1 MMLLSGVALV
11 LGIVLIVF
19 GLILSTD
26 GMEAWHRRRAKV
38 ADLPAQAHRIER
50 VTDEVTVRRRITKE
64 RIT

>member
-1 MMLLSGVALV
+1 MMLLSGLV
-11 LGIVLIVF
+11 FVVGAVLIVF
-19 GLILSTD
+19 GLVLSTD
-26 GMEAWHRRRAKV
+26 GMEGWHRRRAKV